1 VVAGFVNLRGQL
13 RQVRKELAEML
24 FEQQQL
30 LLVVGPNLEARYQTL
45 IGRYQTELQDL
56 QLRARRH
63 KRHLELL
70 RAAHQQG
77 RQPDREQL
85 QAQLDKELWEWKRRL
100 SDLQDKQEAAEQ
112 RLRKLRSPD
121 TSAALRSLYRQLVKR
136 LHPDLN
142 PQQSPQEQQM
152 WFETQQAYQWG
163 DWARLETLL
172 AISDEDFPETLEELA
187 RLQERGRELAQAL
200 RELRERFPYNLGT
213 RLDDEGWVQ
222 QQTASL
228 KLEIVLER
236 QRLAKLQAMV
246 EEFA

>member
-1 VVAGFVNLRGQL
+1 MNLRSQL

-30 LLVVGPNLEARYQTL
+30 LLVAGPNLEARYQTL

-63 KRHLELL
+63 KRSLEML
-70 RAAHQQG
+70 RAAHQLGQSL
-77 RQPDREQL
+77 DRAEMDQ
-85 QAQLDKELWEWKRRL
+85 QLDKELWEWKRRL
-100 SDLQDKQEAAEQ
+100 TDLQDKQEAAEQ

-121 TSAALRSLYRQLVKR
+121 SSAVLRSLYRQLVKR

-142 PQQSPQEQQM
+142 PEQSAQDQQM

-163 DWARLETLL
+163 DWARLETLV
-172 AISDEDFPETLEELA
+172 AISDEDYPETPEELQ
-187 RLQERGRELAQAL
+187 RLQLRSTELAEAL
-200 RELRERFPYNLGT
+200 VELRGRFPYNLASH
-213 RLDDEGWVQ
+213 LEDEEWVQ